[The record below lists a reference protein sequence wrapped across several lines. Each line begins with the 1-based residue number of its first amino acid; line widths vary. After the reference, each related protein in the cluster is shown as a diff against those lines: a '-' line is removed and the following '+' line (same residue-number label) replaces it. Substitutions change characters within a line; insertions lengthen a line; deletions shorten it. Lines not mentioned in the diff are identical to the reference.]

1 VAELSTR
8 SKIALARAARGIVSA
23 GRRVC
28 GATDRAEVT
37 RGGIRWDLDLGEG
50 IDFAIYL
57 MGGFELRTLRL
68 YRSLVQPGWVVLD
81 VGANIGAHTLPLA
94 ELVGPTGRVVAFEP
108 TRFAFDK
115 LSRNLLLNA
124 GLATRVAPLQMALLG
139 SAEERVPD
147 TIYSSWPLEGGGSS
161 AAQGELHEVH
171 GGRLCSTEGAR
182 AAMLDEV
189 VASLGLGR
197 WDFMKLDVDGHEP
210 AVIRGAA
217 RSLARFRPTILMEW
231 APSCFE
237 GMDDAVEEALGVLR
251 GCGYTFTP
259 VGSTRPFELT
269 RASLASVVQP
279 GASRNLL
286 LSAPR

>member
-1 VAELSTR
+1 MAELSTR
-8 SKIALARAARGIVSA
+8 SKIALARAARALVSA

-28 GATDRAEVT
+28 GATDSAEVM
-37 RGGIRWDLDLGEG
+37 RRGIRWNLDLAEG

-68 YRSLVQPGWVVLD
+68 YERLVGPGSVVLD

-108 TRFAFDK
+108 TKFAFDK
-115 LSRNLLLNA
+115 LTRNLGLNPS
-124 GLATRVAPLQMALLG
+124 LAARVSPLQIALLG
-139 SAEERVPD
+139 SADERVPE
-147 TIYSSWPLEGGGSS
+147 TIYSSWPLE
-161 AAQGELHEVH
+161 QRGELHAVH
-171 GGRLCSTEGAR
+171 GGLLCSTEGAK
-182 AAMLDEV
+182 AAMLDDV
-189 VASLGLGR
+189 VEGLGLDR

-237 GMDDAVEEALGVLR
+237 GMDDAVEEALVVLR
-251 GCGYTFTP
+251 GCGYAFTP
-259 VGSTRPFELT
+259 VGSAQALPLT
-269 RASLASVVQP
+269 RESLASVVQP
-279 GASRNLL
+279 GASRNLVL
-286 LSAPR
+286 EAGSPPARGR